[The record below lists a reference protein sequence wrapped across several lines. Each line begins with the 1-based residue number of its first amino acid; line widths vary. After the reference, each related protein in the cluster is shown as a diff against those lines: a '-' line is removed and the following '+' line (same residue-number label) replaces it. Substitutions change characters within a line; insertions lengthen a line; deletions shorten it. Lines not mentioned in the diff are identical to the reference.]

1 MKRLDKD
8 DFVQPLF
15 DTIKTM
21 AVYVNDIYA
30 STQTKKAVLFNA
42 KEEILILSSYL
53 LGLKIIS
60 LAEYNELNQRIKA
73 LKVEDK

>member
-30 STQTKKAVLFNA
+30 STQTKKAVL
-42 KEEILILSSYL
+42 
-53 LGLKIIS
+53 
-60 LAEYNELNQRIKA
+60 
-73 LKVEDK
+73 